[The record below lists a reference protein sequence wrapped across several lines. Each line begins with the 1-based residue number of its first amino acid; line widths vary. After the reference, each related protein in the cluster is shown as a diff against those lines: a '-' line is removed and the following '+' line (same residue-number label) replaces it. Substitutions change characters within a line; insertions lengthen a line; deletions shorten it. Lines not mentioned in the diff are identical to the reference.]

1 MNKAII
7 MGRIGSK
14 DLHEFENGKILNLS
28 VATDESYFDKNKE
41 QKVEKTEWHK
51 VVFRNRAAENVNKYF
66 EKGDKILLEGK
77 LSSNQY
83 EDKDGIKRKVTEISA
98 FRFEFVESKKQSGIK
113 DKSSTDNT
121 ANRFN
126 QHEDDLPF

>member
-51 VVFRNRAAENVNKYF
+51 VVFRNKTADTVNKYF
-66 EKGDKILLEGK
+66 DKGDKILLEGK
-77 LSSNQY
+77 LSSNKY
-83 EDKDGIKRKVTEISA
+83 EDKEGVKRKVTEISA
-98 FRFEFVESKKQSGIK
+98 FRFEFVENKKQSVTKEKI
-113 DKSSTDNT
+113 STDNT
-121 ANRFN
+121 DNRLN